1 MTPLLGLLPA
11 ALALAPPGPSTPHT
25 SVNVQVSDQAR
36 TIRGAATLEA
46 RGASASAR
54 CTLRDDGRAPTDMH
68 ADDGVWCCDLAFPGG
83 GPWELTLQSEA
94 GRHRGALAAD
104 ALPQGPPL
112 FLALDGGQL
121 VARTDIATSAP
132 SVAGPSSG
140 GAAAP
145 TVEGRT
151 PRVSPSAWVPLL
163 ALLGAILAP
172 LVVLRRG
179 RERGALPLVDAGF
192 VPRCVSADALDGL
205 LAGALA
211 QHRVVWLGPERP
223 GVHARPQAATPEELV
238 RDVERLA
245 ASPGAPVALV
255 VAAPDLLERGRRSP
269 WPDLAA
275 RVGGRFPVYGVGA
288 PWA

>member
-1 MTPLLGLLPA
+1 MTPLFGLVPL
-11 ALALAPPGPSTPHT
+11 ALALGPPGPSTPRS
-25 SVNVQVSDQAR
+25 SVNVQISDRAR
-36 TIRGAATLEA
+36 ILRGAATLEA
-46 RGASASAR
+46 RGASAAAR

-68 ADDGVWCCDLAFPGG
+68 ANDGVWCCDLAFPGG

-94 GRHRGALAAD
+94 GQYRGALAAD

-112 FLALDGGQL
+112 FLSLDGGQI
-121 VARTDIATSAP
+121 VPRTDIVTVASSEAGSP
-132 SVAGPSSG
+132 SPG
-140 GAAAP
+140 GAAP
-145 TVEGRT
+145 TAEGRT

-163 ALLGAILAP
+163 ALLGALLAP

-179 RERGALPLVDAGF
+179 REQGALPLVDAGF
-192 VPRCVSADALDGL
+192 VPRRVSADALDGL
-205 LAGALA
+205 LAGELA
-211 QHRVVWLGPERP
+211 RHRVVWLGPERP
-223 GVHARPQAATPEELV
+223 GVHARSQAATPEELV

-255 VAAPDLLERGRRSP
+255 VAAPDLLERGWRSP